1 MPVFEE
7 GPGPKKSQT
16 KEFLEY
22 NNGPGVQHI
31 ALVTDNII
39 ECVQNLKKRGVQFL
53 PSVDSYYDLCQES

>member
-31 ALVTDNII
+31 ACVTDDII
-39 ECVQNLKKRGVQFL
+39 STVEN
-53 PSVDSYYDLCQES
+53 